1 MKRNNLHVGL
11 MAFAMLLVGAS
22 CSDDDNTP
30 SYSTGAVQ
38 NTELKSILVQ
48 RGYTFNEDGNL
59 LLDDLAKNTTTLDL
73 SGTQISTDALAE
85 LSMFPNLTDVDL
97 SDNGYGPAFDFAK
110 LPEQITGVDLTGNEI
125 YDYDGLV
132 ETSIVNDELQAN
144 ILHNL
149 TKLYLPATAKWNVA
163 DLMPFYTENLSSG
176 AVVDMQMVDVNG
188 NLQAYTTLRDVP
200 DEGLRNY
207 LYKQF
212 SQLFTDDKQID
223 ISGHLDMYQAANPI
237 IIAEYQELETV
248 TSLEGIEYIIHN
260 PYWTAANVNIQPLDE
275 VALPRLVIPST
286 LTLLNLANVDVAN
299 GLDLSGA
306 TNVYYYSFHNIKN
319 LVSLDL
325 TSNLIWGQ
333 RGYDA
338 ESDQLTGSSLFVL
351 DCPDL
356 VEIKLP
362 EESYGARTIELE
374 VLPKLETFDMSNM
387 SMITTLGIGDLSE
400 DFDLQYPNL
409 TEFRGGARKN
419 QTTFACS
426 KTTFDRDVT
435 KEFCNKYYKDS
446 DTKYLGG
453 STFLHCSKNTGYSWY
468 RNL

>member
-1 MKRNNLHVGL
+1 MKIKSLYVGL

-22 CSDDDNTP
+22 CSDDNTP
-30 SYSTGAVQ
+30 SYSKNTVQ
-38 NTELKSILVQ
+38 NTELKNILIQ
-48 RGYTFNEDGNL
+48 KGYQFNENGNL
-59 LLDDLAKNTTTLDL
+59 LLDDLANTTTTLDL
-73 SGTQISTDALAE
+73 SGTKLSVDALAE
-85 LSMFPNLTDVDL
+85 LTMFPNLKEVNL
-97 SDNGYGPAFDFAK
+97 SNNGYGPAFDFAK

-149 TKLYLPATAKWNVA
+149 TKLYLPTTAKWNVE
-163 DLMPFYTENLSSG
+163 DLMPFYTENQSSG

-200 DEGLRNY
+200 DEDLRNY

-237 IIAEYQELETV
+237 VIAEYQELETV

-325 TSNLIWGQ
+325 TPNLIWGQ

-338 ESDQLTGSSLFVL
+338 ESDQLTGSSLYVM

-362 EESYGARTIELE
+362 EESYGACAIGLE

-387 SMITTLGIGDLSE
+387 SMITNLRIGDLSGE
-400 DFDLQYPNL
+400 FDLQYPNL

-419 QTTFACS
+419 KTTFACS

-435 KEFCNKYYKDS
+435 KEFCNKYYKNS
-446 DTKYLGG
+446 DTKYL
-453 STFLHCSKNTGYSWY
+453 STSTYLGCSKNTGYSWY